1 MASYG
6 GSGSQSPVADSRVC
20 LVAFVRPGTLVRVG
34 TAARPGTRVPPGTA
48 ARPGTPV
55 PPGTAA
61 RPGTRVHPVVLLP
74 KRPALRSRS
83 VFSAWQAW
91 QRDFMFAYD
100 VGPRLATG
108 SSWSYSRP

>member
-20 LVAFVRPGTLVRVG
+20 LVAFVRPGTLVRVA
-34 TAARPGTRVPPGTA
+34 TV

-74 KRPALRSRS
+74 KRGSPAPS
-83 VFSAWQAW
+83 VG
-91 QRDFMFAYD
+91 R
-100 VGPRLATG
+100 
-108 SSWSYSRP
+108 